1 VGRSKPE
8 ERVSVNFQTLAAAQT
23 DAGLRESLQLLDLP
37 EPWVI
42 VLVVAP
48 ALATLVWIGY
58 RGESLS
64 TPARATL
71 SILRA
76 TALMLL
82 LAVLAR
88 PVKVL
93 QREEVQ
99 KAIALVLVDDSASM
113 QRKDAY
119 VGDAATRSA
128 LAELG
133 IAEPAQATRS
143 GVAQNVLDRV
153 VLPKLEAGGY
163 TTKLF
168 AFASELSPIG
178 ASSALTGRGNSTRL
192 GDALLQA
199 LSSHRGRHVTD
210 VLVLSDGRQ
219 NAGSS
224 LSDAARAAAAV
235 GVNVHTLVLGD
246 TRPERNLALELV
258 EAPASALEGDEIA
271 ITVRVVARG
280 VERGV
285 RGDVRLEEYDPED
298 PDGRALRV
306 AASAEIELSENGERT
321 TLVARSGPANRRTQE
336 RRFRVEIAPISGETS
351 LEDNVLQVGVHVS
364 PQKVRV
370 LYVEGYPRWEY
381 RRLALDMLK
390 RADENIQF
398 QAFLLSANPD
408 FRQESS
414 KDLPALTRVP
424 VDRKELLDNY
434 DVVILGD
441 VNPFAV
447 SPDPGAGEEFM
458 KALVEFV
465 ERGGGLCAIAGEY
478 DLPRAYVGTP
488 IETLLPV
495 LFDEAELRGGPS
507 DTTRRYRPRLED
519 PDHPHEIVRL
529 HSDLAVNREL
539 WEEESGLWG
548 MHWFSPV
555 SRAKPGAQVLLRHP
569 RESNSYGAYPLAVA
583 GYYPSGRTLFL
594 AFDETWTFRFHWGP
608 RFHERFWRNAIRWL
622 ALGRLR
628 SGDRRYRL
636 ELARSSYDLG
646 ARVAVEARVLDEDY
660 RPSQAQTQEI
670 RWSAPEGQPQTLV
683 LTAVEGRPGMF
694 RGALDPDRTGLHRV
708 WIERDSERI
717 SSAEFEVVI
726 PSLESAD
733 PTPAPTVLVE
743 LSAAT
748 GGRAVDLARLSELWR
763 QDLAGGEERR
773 DPISARLDDIW
784 DHWGAL
790 LLVLA
795 VLSAEWIL
803 RKRYQLV

>member
-1 VGRSKPE
+1 MTAR
-8 ERVSVNFQTLAAAQT
+8 TLSAQVESS
-23 DAGLRESLQLLDLP
+23 LRESVQLLDLP

-48 ALATLVWIGY
+48 ALTLLVWLGY
-58 RGESLS
+58 RGEKLGSGTRLLLS
-64 TPARATL
+64 V
-71 SILRA
+71 LRA
-76 TALMLL
+76 AALTLL

-88 PVKVL
+88 PVKVT

-99 KAIALVLVDDSASM
+99 EAIALVLVDDSASM

-119 VGDAATRSA
+119 SGDDAQRRA
-128 LAELG
+128 LAALG
-133 IAEPAQATRS
+133 IAEPSSASR
-143 GVAQNVLDRV
+143 VAIAEALLQREL
-153 VLPKLEAGGY
+153 LPKLQEGAY
-163 TTKLF
+163 AAKVY
-168 AFASELSPIG
+168 AFASELTPQSAG
-178 ASSALTGRGNSTRL
+178 ASFSGRGAATRL

-199 LSSHRGRHVTD
+199 LAAHRGRHVTD
-210 VLVLSDGRQ
+210 VIVLSDGRQ
-219 NAGSS
+219 NAGAA
-224 LSDAARAAAAV
+224 LIDAARAASAA
-235 GVNVHTLVLGD
+235 GVEVHTIVLGD

-258 EAPASALEGDEIA
+258 EAPTSALEGDEIA

-280 VERGV
+280 LERGQ
-285 RGDVRLEEYDPED
+285 RSEVRLEEFDPED
-298 PDGRALRV
+298 PTGRSLRV
-306 AASAEIELSENGERT
+306 AATAEIELSESGERT
-321 TLVARSGPANRRTQE
+321 TLVARAGPADRRTQE
-336 RRFRVEIAPISGETS
+336 RRFRVEVPPARGETA
-351 LEDNVLQVGVHVS
+351 LDDNVLSVGVHVS

-414 KDLPALTRVP
+414 ADLPALARVP
-424 VDRKELLDNY
+424 TDRRELLDNY

-447 SPDPGAGEEFM
+447 APDPSQGEEFM

-488 IETLLPV
+488 LETLLPV
-495 LFDEAELRGGPS
+495 LFDEAELRSGPS

-519 PDHPHEIVRL
+519 PEHPHEIVRL
-529 HSDLAVNREL
+529 HPDLAVNREL

-569 RESNSYGAYPLAVA
+569 RESNGYGPYPLAVA
-583 GYYPSGRTLFL
+583 GYYPAGRTLFL
-594 AFDETWTFRFHWGP
+594 AFDETWTFRYHWGP
-608 RFHERFWRNAIRWL
+608 RYHERFWRNAIRWL

-636 ELARSSYDLG
+636 EVARSSYDLG
-646 ARVAVEARVLDEDY
+646 ARTPIEARVLDEDY
-660 RPSQAQTQEI
+660 RPSDAQTQEV
-670 RWSAPEGQPQTLV
+670 RWSAPDGQPQTLV
-683 LTAVEGRPGMF
+683 LSAVEGRPGVF
-694 RGALDPDRTGLHRV
+694 RGALDPDRTGVWRV
-708 WIERDSERI
+708 WIEKDSERI

-733 PTPAPTVLVE
+733 PTPDPAALAE
-743 LSAAT
+743 LAALT
-748 GGRAVDLARLSELWR
+748 SGLALDPARVGELWR
-763 QDLAGGEERR
+763 AELAGGEERR

-790 LLVLA
+790 LAVLA

-803 RKRYQLV
+803 RKRHQLV